1 MDATAK
7 LQLREFLME
16 SLADA
21 GDRQDFAEES
31 SLFVSG
37 RLDSLAMTRL
47 VMFLE
52 EQFEIDFGK
61 VDFDIDLIDSFNDI
75 QSFVAAQKV

>member
-7 LQLREFLME
+7 LQLREFLMA

-21 GDRQDFAEES
+21 SDRQDFAEDS

-52 EQFEIDFGK
+52 ERFEIDFGK

-75 QSFVAAQKV
+75 QSFVIAQKV